1 MKLRILMSCVLLAV
15 STGASAAEGDDKAAI
30 KTLLYD
36 NYLAGIYTDQDA
48 NLVRELFHPDFVL
61 TVAVEDYVEYLPL
74 EGWIDYEGLN
84 LAEIDKSDE
93 VKAKRTATLDIKSID
108 VVGNVA
114 TVKAEV
120 SIDGELTYT
129 NFYGMAKTAG
139 KWQVV
144 NKHFAIHGNH

>member
-15 STGASAAEGDDKAAI
+15 SSAASAEESGDKAAI
-30 KTLLYD
+30 KALLYD
-36 NYLAGIYTDQDA
+36 NYLAGIYTEQDPD
-48 NLVRELFHPDFVL
+48 LVRHLFHPDFVL
-61 TVAVEDYVEYLPL
+61 TVAVGDNVEYLPL
-74 EGWIDYEGLN
+74 EGWIEYEGLN
-84 LAEIDKSDE
+84 LAESEKSDE

-114 TVKAEV
+114 AVKAEV

-129 NFYGMAKTAG
+129 NYYGMAKTVG
-139 KWQVV
+139 RWQVV